1 MLTKRINKGS
11 QNQNSPS
18 SGGKLETEF
27 GQEFTSGDNNKGKK
41 YNSNRGSK
49 SQLKNPNNH

>member
-1 MLTKRINKGS
+1 MTKRINKGS

>member
-1 MLTKRINKGS
+1 MTKRINKGS

-18 SGGKLETEF
+18 NGGNFDTEF
-27 GQEFTSGDNNKGKK
+27 GQEMTSGDNNKGKK

>member
-1 MLTKRINKGS
+1 MTKRKNKGS

-18 SGGKLETEF
+18 SGGNLETEF

-41 YNSNRGSK
+41 LNSNRGSK

>member
-1 MLTKRINKGS
+1 MTKRMNKGS
-11 QNQNSPS
+11 QNQNSPRR
-18 SGGKLETEF
+18 GGKLETEF
-27 GQEFTSGDNNKGKK
+27 GQEFASGDNNKGKE